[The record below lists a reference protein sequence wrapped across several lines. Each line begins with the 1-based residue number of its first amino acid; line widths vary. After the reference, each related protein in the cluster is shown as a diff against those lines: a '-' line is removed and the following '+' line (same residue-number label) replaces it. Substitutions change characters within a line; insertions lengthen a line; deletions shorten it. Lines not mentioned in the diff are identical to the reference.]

1 MSKNILVVFA
11 ALALLL
17 AGPIA
22 CKKGGGDAADNIVGT
37 WTVDVDSMLEEVP
50 EEEREMARAM
60 MQMMGDL
67 TMTFGDDDSLTIAM
81 GEGESQSGSYEVTS
95 SEGDTLSM
103 TLTSNEGEASDVT
116 VTFVSEDQ
124 VRIEPVDEEASGPQT
139 MVLNRVE

>member
-22 CKKGGGDAADNIVGT
+22 CKKGGDAADNIVGT
-37 WTVDVDSMLEEVP
+37 WSVDVDSMLEEVP